1 MSSTTRRY
9 AGRMTERTLCFL
21 LRSESPRQVLL
32 GLKKTGFGANKYAG
46 IGGKVEAGETVT
58 QAAVREV
65 AEEIGVRVQECDLE
79 EAGHLTFLFPA
90 RPAWSQ
96 VVHVFVATAWSGE
109 PVESTEMKPFCSMCS
124 TCPLTRC
131 GRTPHTCCRLSWPP
145 KQFARRSWFRLTT
158 KPSSRSIDI
167 CPCW

>member
-9 AGRMTERTLCFL
+9 AGRMTERTRCFL

-46 IGGKVEAGETVT
+46 IGGKVEAGKTVT

-65 AEEIGVRVQECDLE
+65 AEEIGVRVQEGDLE
-79 EAGHLTFLFPA
+79 EAGHLTFLFPT

-96 VVHVFVATAWSGE
+96 VAHVFGATAWSGE
-109 PVESTEMKPFCSMCS
+109 PVESAEMKPVWFNVQHLPFDQMWQDGPHWL
-124 TCPLTRC
+124 PLIMASKTV
-131 GRTPHTCCRLSWPP
+131 
-145 KQFARRSWFRLTT
+145 RLTFVFAADNET
-158 KPSSRSIDI
+158 VVEIY
-167 CPCW
+167 